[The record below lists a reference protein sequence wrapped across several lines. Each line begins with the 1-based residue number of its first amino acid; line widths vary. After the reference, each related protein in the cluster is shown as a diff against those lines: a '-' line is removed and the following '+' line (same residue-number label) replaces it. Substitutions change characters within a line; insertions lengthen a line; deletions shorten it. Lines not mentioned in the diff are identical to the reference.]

1 MITYEEDVH
10 NENLDLS
17 NNSEPDNLLNI
28 KSNLLKPKEKLKIGN
43 RLFEDSKNILKLINK
58 LFSKIR

>member
-10 NENLDLS
+10 NENLELS

-43 RLFEDSKNILKLINK
+43 RLLEESNYNLLKLTIK
-58 LFSKIR
+58 LF

>member
-10 NENLDLS
+10 NENIDLS

-28 KSNLLKPKEKLKIGN
+28 RTNLLKPKEKMKLGN
-43 RLFEDSKNILKLINK
+43 RLFEESKEIKLRNLFILI
-58 LFSKIR
+58 SKI

>member
-10 NENLDLS
+10 NENDDFSINS
-17 NNSEPDNLLNI
+17 NSDNLLNI

-43 RLFEDSKNILKLINK
+43 RLLEDSKYIILSNNIIY
-58 LFSKIR
+58 